1 MKLLFN
7 SSEKI
12 GDIVARFPKAS
23 DVFKQYHIDFCCG
36 GDRPLSAAISEQN
49 INENEILE
57 NLTAL
62 YNETS
67 ALDTSETDWTKA
79 SYSQLID
86 HVVNTHHA
94 FLNVQMPKLSDLTA
108 KILRVHGDHH
118 PELKKVHRLFSN
130 LKLELDQHMIKEEE
144 VLFPLIKQYEKDQSE
159 ETLEK
164 AVKAIKESE
173 DEHDV
178 AGDIIKELRKVT
190 DNFTTPADG
199 CGSYKLTYSGIEELE
214 SDLFQHIH
222 LENNI
227 LFKRVEN
234 QLHHH

>member
-1 MKLLFN
+1 MNLEFK

-23 DVFKQYHIDFCCG
+23 DIFKQYHIDFCCG
-36 GDRPLSAAISEQN
+36 GDRPLSAAINEQN
-49 INENEILE
+49 LNEQEVLE
-57 NLTAL
+57 KLTAL

-67 ALDTSETDWTKA
+67 SLNTGDTDWTKA
-79 SYSQLID
+79 AYSQIID

-94 FLNVQMPKLSDLTA
+94 YLNVQLPKLSDLTT

-118 PELKKVHRLFSN
+118 PELKKVHRLFHN
-130 LKLELDQHMIKEEE
+130 LKLELEQHLIKEEE
-144 VLFPLIKQYEKDQSE
+144 VLFPLIKEYEKNQSE
-159 ETLEK
+159 EILEK
-164 AVKAIKESE
+164 AVKVLKETE
-173 DEHDV
+173 DEHDA
-178 AGDIIKELRKVT
+178 AGDIIKELRKIT
-190 DNFTTPADG
+190 NNFTAPEDG
-199 CGSYKLTYSGIEELE
+199 CTSYNLTYIGLEELE

-234 QLHHH
+234 QGHHH